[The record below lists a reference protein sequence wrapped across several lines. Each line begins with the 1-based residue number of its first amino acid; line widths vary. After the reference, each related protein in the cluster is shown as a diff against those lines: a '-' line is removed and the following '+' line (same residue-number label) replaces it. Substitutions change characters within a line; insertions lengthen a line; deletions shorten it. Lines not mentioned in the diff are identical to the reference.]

1 MLRELTF
8 PPSMNEH
15 AYVSRAYACDKQY
28 ADARARLSLSE
39 TDGYGRGVCGGGS
52 LMSLE
57 QSDVFYDCEEG
68 AADITG
74 AGGALVG
81 DTRTQTDH
89 GSVKVRVRMTGVD
102 VTLLTDKETGSSSR
116 SSCSA
121 SYLRFQMRRASHTFH
136 RAGGRINSAAEIG
149 TFAADWS
156 DANDRDTPCVR
167 VLEVI
172 GAVDSPPSIQ
182 LASSGEA
189 RAETDHGDGEI
200 VVDVECRSVVAVLD
214 VRLAAFLAEFD
225 SKIRLQVRRTQQVD
239 GRGSNNGNSRL
250 QPAAA
255 ASRDVDSVRRF
266 SVSVSLPKV
275 TLRLPADPGACSS
288 PAYSALIS
296 SVESGT
302 SPVGWTRGDA
312 PGGGRGVGGG
322 RGEAAPALVIEIDR
336 AVVRVATGSPSTQ
349 ETTLECARVACQM
362 LLVCDDG
369 GNGSRSGDTIGLYFL
384 EASGPSTEAPLK
396 VEYGLANN
404 VGNARRLRVARPAD
418 AELNFLHTW
427 EPYDG

>member
-1 MLRELTF
+1 
-8 PPSMNEH
+8 MNEH
-15 AYVSRAYACDKQY
+15 AYVSRACACDKQY

-39 TDGYGRGVCGGGS
+39 ADGYGRGAFGGGS

-102 VTLLTDKETGSSSR
+102 VTLLTDKHTGPSSR
-116 SSCSA
+116 SRGSA
-121 SYLRFQMRRASHTFH
+121 SSVRFQMRRASHTFH

-156 DANDRDTPCVR
+156 DANARDTPCVR
-167 VLEVI
+167 VLEVV
-172 GAVDSPPSIQ
+172 GAVDSAPCIR
-182 LASSGEA
+182 LASNGETREA
-189 RAETDHGDGEI
+189 RAETDRGDGEEI
-200 VVDVECRSVVAVLD
+200 VVDVECRPVVAVLD
-214 VRLAAFLAEFD
+214 VRLAAFLAEFE

-239 GRGSNNGNSRL
+239 GTGSSDGKSRL
-250 QPAAA
+250 KPTAA
-255 ASRDVDSVRRF
+255 ASRDVDIERRI
-266 SVSVSLPKV
+266 SVSVSLPKA
-275 TLRLPADPGACSS
+275 TLRLPADPSACSS

-302 SPVGWTRGDA
+302 SPVGWIRRDA
-312 PGGGRGVGGG
+312 PGGGGGG
-322 RGEAAPALVIEIDR
+322 GGGGGKAAPALIIEIDR
-336 AVVRVATGSPSTQ
+336 AVVRVATGSPTTQ

-362 LLVCDDG
+362 LLVCGDG
-369 GNGSRSGDTIGLYFL
+369 GNGSKSGDTIGLYFL

-427 EPYDG
+427 EPNDG